1 MTADDDPQIDETAER
16 VIPLPTDRV
25 AAYAMDWRHDAAW
38 TQGIRT
44 AELTREADGGGFGVG
59 AEVTRTAYFLGRRI
73 DYVLRVAAFEAGRLQ
88 DMVSVAGPMPMHV
101 TYAFAPDPR
110 GTLARIRV
118 RGGPGGLYRL
128 AAPALARKVGSSL
141 RKDLRD
147 LERALTAPPACG
159 RGPGGVSECGAV
171 TGSLA

>member
-1 MTADDDPQIDETAER
+1 MTIDVSVAR
-16 VIPLPTDRV
+16 VIPLSPERV
-25 AAYAMDWRHDAAW
+25 AEYAMDWRHDADW

-59 AEVTRTAYFLGRRI
+59 AEVTRTAFFLGRRI
-73 DYVLRVAAFEAGRLQ
+73 DYVLRVAAHDFPRLL

-101 TYAFAPDPR
+101 TYSFEPSPD

-118 RGGPGGLYRL
+118 QGGSGGFYRL
-128 AAPALARKVGSSL
+128 AAPLLARQVRSSL

-147 LERALTAPPACG
+147 LERRLTHH
-159 RGPGGVSECGAV
+159 
-171 TGSLA
+171 TD

>member
-1 MTADDDPQIDETAER
+1 MTIDVSVAR
-16 VIPLPTDRV
+16 VIPLPPERV
-25 AAYAMDWRHDAAW
+25 AAYAMDWRHDADW

-59 AEVTRTAYFLGRRI
+59 AEVTRTAFFLGRRI
-73 DYVLRVAAFEAGRLQ
+73 DYVLRVAAHDFPRLL

-101 TYAFAPDPR
+101 TYSFEPNPA

-118 RGGPGGLYRL
+118 RGGSGGFYRL
-128 AAPALARKVGSSL
+128 AAPLLARQVRSSL

-147 LERALTAPPACG
+147 LERRLTQ
-159 RGPGGVSECGAV
+159 R
-171 TGSLA
+171 TD